1 MKLKT
6 VFLLIFLLFITGCS
20 IDYKATV
27 YSNNKI
33 KEQAKFIGKNELIL
47 KNNDSLDLYL
57 DSQMESYKNINIFS
71 DYKFKKIIKED
82 FSYVDVSKTYR
93 NLNQFK
99 SFSLI
104 NQLFEEI
111 TIEKSNN
118 KTIFR
123 ASKSLLNLDDSP
135 DPTFFVEK
143 INIKFRLHNEILKS
157 NANFFDISKNT
168 LEWNI
173 DPNNVEEI
181 YFELGLNKKYDI
193 ILIDLIS
200 DNKITIGLLS
210 LLLFIMLIISRKVY
224 KNHIKSSI

>member
-1 MKLKT
+1 MKKIML
-6 VFLLIFLLFITGCS
+6 LLILFVTGCS

-47 KNNDSLDLYL
+47 KNNDSLELYL
-57 DSQMESYKNINIFS
+57 DSQIESYKNINLFS
-71 DYKFKKIIKED
+71 NYKFKKKIKEN
-82 FSYVDVSKTYR
+82 FSYVDASKTYR

-99 SFSLI
+99 DFTLL
-104 NQLFEEI
+104 NQLFENI
-111 TIEKSNN
+111 TIEQLNN

-135 DPTFFVEK
+135 DPTFFIEK
-143 INIKFRLHNEILKS
+143 INIKFRLHNEILES
-157 NANFFDISKNT
+157 NADFFDISKNI
-168 LEWNI
+168 LEWNV

-200 DNKITIGLLS
+200 DNKITVGLLS
-210 LLLFIMLIISRKVY
+210 LLLFIILIISRKIY